1 MKYTLQDARK
11 ILGVTK
17 ASSKEEIEKKYDV
30 LLKKHRMLKME
41 GKLDQESETEF
52 QKSTDAYRIIMGY
65 EVEEPVVE
73 KKETY
78 TDKAFEKV
86 GIDRKKADN
95 FFHYY
100 KVHIIVG
107 IIAIIIIAASVYS
120 IVTKVDPD
128 ITIGLLGEV
137 NYDVQEKF
145 KQKIVD
151 NIPELK
157 VVGADSA
164 VLSSSLD
171 DAQSYSYW
179 QKALVLIAA
188 SDIDVYLVNKFAF
201 ENYAINGAFLALDD
215 IARDNGIDVSKSDYL
230 RLRAVEEWDT
240 PKTSTDEPRQVKKYA
255 DAEPKLYGIDV
266 TNSEFFKDVN
276 IVGPEKILVIRVE
289 PKNFDM
295 DMKLVK
301 LFTK

>member
-30 LLKKHRMLKME
+30 ILKKYKILKME
-41 GKLDQESETEF
+41 GNLDQEAETEF

-78 TDKAFEKV
+78 TDKAFEKI

-100 KVHIIVG
+100 KVHIIIG
-107 IIAIIIIAASVYS
+107 IIAVIIAAIFIHS
-120 IVTKVDPD
+120 IVTRVEPD
-128 ITIGLLGEV
+128 TTIGLLGEV
-137 NYDVQEKF
+137 NYDVQEGF
-145 KQKIVD
+145 KQKIVE
-151 NIPELK
+151 NLPELK
-157 VVGADSA
+157 VVAVDSA
-164 VLSSSLD
+164 VLSTSLE

-179 QKALVLIAA
+179 QKALVMIAA
-188 SDIDVYLVNKFAF
+188 SDIDVYLVNKYAF
-201 ENYAINGAFLALDD
+201 ENYAINGAFMALDD
-215 IARDNGIDVSKSDYL
+215 IAKDNDIDVSKSDYL
-230 RLRAVEEWDT
+230 KLRAVEEWE
-240 PKTSTDEPRQVKKYA
+240 EPTISGDKPREVKKYA
-255 DAEPKLYGIDV
+255 DTEPKLYGIDV
-266 TNSEFFKDVN
+266 TNSEFFKDLN
-276 IVGPEKILVIRVE
+276 IIGPEKILVLRVE
-289 PKNFDM
+289 PKNFELA
-295 DMKLVK
+295 MKFVK